1 MTKKHPT
8 SQPHRYVSKHAQSR
22 IEKEARRRRI
32 ITIAGSVFLGVVA
45 IVVLVG
51 LYVDHVK
58 PMNEPVLKVN
68 ERTFTMS
75 DYIETLEV
83 YSTNMDKSQLNSI
96 TGMVLSQMARDEI
109 VRQSA
114 LAEGIVIGNDT
125 VKAQIE
131 ELGLPDNDAIRDSIR
146 ASLAQEEVQN
156 RLLALMPTEMEQV
169 RFEIM
174 LTESRPVA
182 EQVKTALVG
191 GTDILDLVDL
201 YSANPTIPTTNDWVP
216 TDLLANADVKNACN
230 TLNPG
235 SISLIRDTEI
245 AKPMGYWLIELVDK
259 DDQGAIKPRAMLLS
273 SEQEALEVKARLATE
288 DFADVAAEL
297 SQFYG
302 ADELAEMEWVGP
314 DDVVTE
320 AFNEAA
326 FALADLNV
334 VSDPILDKEVQ
345 TQGGYWMVR
354 LLERGV
360 QPLAEQNR
368 QALASTA
375 FSEWY
380 ASYSEIAVIEEL
392 ITSDQMIWAV
402 ARAAG

>member
-8 SQPHRYVSKHAQSR
+8 SQPHKYVSKHAQSR
-22 IEKEARRRRI
+22 IERDARRRRI

-45 IVVLVG
+45 IVVVVG

-68 ERTFTMS
+68 SRTFTMS

-83 YSTNMDKSQLNSI
+83 YATNMDKSQLNSI
-96 TGMVLSQMARDEI
+96 TGMVMSQMARDEI
-109 VRQSA
+109 VRQAA
-114 LAEGIVIGNDT
+114 LSEGIVIGNDT
-125 VKAQIE
+125 VKAQIN

-146 ASLAQEEVQN
+146 ASLAQEEVQS

-169 RFEIM
+169 RFDIM
-174 LTESRPVA
+174 LTESRAVA
-182 EQVKTALVG
+182 EEARGQLVG
-191 GTDILDLVDL
+191 GSAIADLVEG
-201 YSANPTIPTTNDWVP
+201 YSASPTIPSTQDWVP
-216 TDLLANADVKNACN
+216 VDLLANNDVKNACT

-273 SEQEALEVKARLATE
+273 SEQEALEAKARLAAE
-288 DFADVAAEL
+288 DFVDVAAEL

-302 ADELAEMEWVGP
+302 ADELAELEWVGP
-314 DDVVTE
+314 EDTVTA

-326 FALADLNV
+326 FALADLNI
-334 VSDPILDKEVQ
+334 VSEPILDKEVQ

-360 QPLAEQNR
+360 QPLSEQHR

-380 ASYSEIAVIEEL
+380 ATYSETAVIEEL
-392 ITSDQMIWAV
+392 ITPDQMIWAV
-402 ARAAG
+402 ARAAE